1 MQPLPSLTD
10 AEKHTIVATFGHL
23 HAAIAG
29 GLADDDVAQHAIAF
43 QRAYHGASRPL
54 VDDFGAAA
62 DKVEWARQVR
72 LALASELGRDLLE
85 WSDGSRSVVPDDAS
99 LTSLGLDA
107 EGSAAPAGAPGSEV
121 VLVDATCAHCDA
133 ALIVRCAPMPGHPV
147 ITEHDLTCP
156 RCGRLTALHLPGAV
170 IDVVADATS

>member
-1 MQPLPSLTD
+1 MQPLPTLTD

-23 HAAIAG
+23 HAAIAA
-29 GLADDDVAQHAIAF
+29 GLADDDVARHAMAF

-54 VDDFGAAA
+54 VDDFGAAD

-72 LALASELGRDLLE
+72 LALASELGRGLLE

-107 EGSAAPAGAPGSEV
+107 EATAAPAVATGAEV
-121 VLVDATCAHCDA
+121 VPVDATCAHCGV

-156 RCGRLTALHLPGAV
+156 RCARLTAIHLPGAV
-170 IDVVADATS
+170 VDVMADPSS